1 MDRDDPEKR
10 IADLERQLAEQ
21 KRIAELERQLAEA
34 KAAAGQNP
42 GEGQSPSFF
51 SVQTG
56 TSQGGDERAR
66 QYAESLWEGLRS
78 GGPAG
83 PGGPSGPEMA
93 QHREAFMQAAAQAG
107 LSQEQIDNIFK
118 HGKATFKVGHSVVY
132 SGQGSAP
139 EYRAFSGTAP
149 PPPYAQQVGSRHQ
162 VAQGRRRERG
172 GSVWAN
178 RFGAIAGTIGLCVG
192 GASALTATMP
202 STALW
207 TSPIVC
213 DSGYQLA
220 YNTSHYSYK
229 PGQSGTSVDFE
240 CVNGADSYDPSWFA
254 IDALQTLAF
263 AVIAGVLVAIG
274 FVVWR
279 QFGKPA

>member
-1 MDRDDPEKR
+1 MDADDPEKR

-34 KAAAGQNP
+34 KAAAGQNRA
-42 GEGQSPSFF
+42 EGQPPSFF
-51 SVQTG
+51 SVRTG
-56 TSQGGDERAR
+56 ASQGDDDRAR

-93 QHREAFMQAAAQAG
+93 QHRAAFMQAAAQAG
-107 LSQEQIDNIFK
+107 LSEEQIDNIFK

-132 SGQGSAP
+132 SGQGAAP
-139 EYRAFSGTAP
+139 EYTPPAFMGP
-149 PPPYAQQVGSRHQ
+149 PPGFAQQVGSMRQ
-162 VAQGRRRERG
+162 ATFGGRRERRG
-172 GSVWAN
+172 LVWAN

-192 GASALTATMP
+192 GAAALTATMP

-213 DSGYQLA
+213 DSGYQLT

-229 PGQSGTSVDFE
+229 PGQSGTNVDFE
-240 CVNGADSYDPSWFA
+240 CVNGADSYDPNWFA
-254 IDALQTLAF
+254 IDALQTLLF
-263 AVIAGVLVAIG
+263 GLIAGVVVAIG
-274 FVVWR
+274 FVIWR
-279 QFGKPA
+279 QFRTPA